1 MRADRRSGKIVS
13 LYKREAGLDAGK
25 FQSAQRKSANRYR
38 QCLTNRRLFWQKNS
52 YICIMATLN
61 IEILNPK
68 AKKLLQDLAELR
80 LISISEK
87 TSSPFFYIIKKL
99 RSKKADVSLDE
110 ITKEVEAVR
119 TKRYGK

>member
-1 MRADRRSGKIVS
+1 M
-13 LYKREAGLDAGK
+13 
-25 FQSAQRKSANRYR
+25 
-38 QCLTNRRLFWQKNS
+38 T
-52 YICIMATLN
+52 TLN

-87 TSSPFFYIIKKL
+87 TSNPFFNVVKKI
-99 RSKKADVSLDE
+99 RSKKADISIEE
-110 ITKEVEAVR
+110 ITKEIESVR

>member
-1 MRADRRSGKIVS
+1 MS
-13 LYKREAGLDAGK
+13 
-25 FQSAQRKSANRYR
+25 
-38 QCLTNRRLFWQKNS
+38 
-52 YICIMATLN
+52 TLN

-87 TSSPFFYIIKKL
+87 ESNPFMDVVKKL
-99 RSKKADVSLDE
+99 RSKKTTISLSD

>member
-1 MRADRRSGKIVS
+1 M
-13 LYKREAGLDAGK
+13 
-25 FQSAQRKSANRYR
+25 AN
-38 QCLTNRRLFWQKNS
+38 
-52 YICIMATLN
+52 LN

-87 TSSPFFYIIKKL
+87 TPSPFFKVIKKL
-99 RSKKADVSLDE
+99 RSKKAHISLVE
-110 ITKEVEAVR
+110 ITKEVEAAR

>member
-1 MRADRRSGKIVS
+1 
-13 LYKREAGLDAGK
+13 
-25 FQSAQRKSANRYR
+25 
-38 QCLTNRRLFWQKNS
+38 
-52 YICIMATLN
+52 MASLN

-87 TSSPFFYIIKKL
+87 DSNPFMEVVKKL
-99 RSKKADVSLDE
+99 RSKKAKITLDE
-110 ITKEVEAVR
+110 ITKEVDAVR